1 MPGMDFLEDFAADTA
16 FRKLLGRQED
26 HVDLTEAALELARDA
41 YPEMVF
47 EPVFHWIDDRAGEL
61 RGPVARAGSDEALL
75 EELAACLAG
84 RHGIVGS
91 REIYEHAD
99 GSFLNRVI
107 ARKTGIPISL
117 SVLYMAVAGRTGIPL
132 LGVAAPG
139 HFLTCYETIDT
150 PLFVDA
156 FAGGKIRTFEETAAW
171 LQETQRVSR
180 ENARSALQP
189 VGPRLIIIRMLNN
202 LKTLHA
208 KQGDWRACW
217 KVQHRLLALQPAAY
231 NERRDWA
238 VISVKAGRAGQAL
251 EMLDRCLDTC
261 PPEDRAFLESQ
272 RQEARGKLAQ
282 WN

>member
-1 MPGMDFLEDFAADTA
+1 MDFLEDFAADA
-16 FRKLLGRQED
+16 EFRKLLGRQED
-26 HVDLTEAALELARDA
+26 KVDLTRAALELARDA
-41 YPEMVF
+41 YPDLVF
-47 EPVFHWIDDRAGEL
+47 EPALRWIDERASEL

-75 EELAACLAG
+75 GELAACLAG
-84 RHGIVGS
+84 RHGIAGS
-91 REIYEHAD
+91 RAIYEHAD

-107 ARKTGIPISL
+107 ERKTGIPISL

-132 LGVAAPG
+132 QGIAAPG
-139 HFLTCYETIDT
+139 HFVTCYETIDT

-171 LQETQRVSR
+171 LQETQGVSR

-202 LKTLHA
+202 LKTLYA
-208 KQGDWRACW
+208 KQGEWRSCW

-238 VISVKAGRAGQAL
+238 VISVKAGRAGPAL
-251 EMLDRCLDTC
+251 EMFERCLETC
-261 PPEDRAFLESQ
+261 PPDERPFLEQQ
-272 RQEARGKLAQ
+272 RNEARGKLAQ